1 MSKIPNDLLNAMK
14 QSATNTSF
22 DNSFKVT
29 DFTPKKKPSRMVR
42 FKNSVNRFFNKLK
55 KSKFLLKIKNWYYVN
70 FKKPIQDKKEE
81 KERLTYIKELKENF
95 SKKFNV
101 DVEKTIK
108 IMNQPGYSPYVVDNN
123 AMLVENRLD
132 INKRKSLYKF
142 APFMYNPEIIEI
154 HNENLDSTKPSLNEI
169 ITSDNEK
176 SRKDL
181 DKQNEFFNK
190 RPHLT
195 VKGRKSNRLF

>member
-14 QSATNTSF
+14 QSATNSF
-22 DNSFKVT
+22 DNSFKST
-29 DFTPKKKPSRMVR
+29 DFTPNKKPSRMVR
-42 FKNSVNRFFNKLK
+42 FKNSVNKFFNKLK
-55 KSKFLLKIKNWYYVN
+55 KSKFLLKIKNWYYIN
-70 FKKPIQDKKEE
+70 IKKPIQDKKEE
-81 KERLTYIKELKENF
+81 KDRLRYVKELKENF

-101 DVEKTIK
+101 DVEKTIN
-108 IMNQPGYSPYVVDNN
+108 IMKQPGYNPYVYDDNV
-123 AMLVENRLD
+123 MFVENRLD

-154 HNENLDSTKPSLNEI
+154 HNENLDSTKPTLNDI

-181 DKQNEFFNK
+181 DKQNEFFSK
-190 RPHLT
+190 RPYLT
-195 VKGRKSNRLF
+195 VNGRKSNTLF

>member
-14 QSATNTSF
+14 QSATKTSF
-22 DNSFKVT
+22 DNSFKIT
-29 DFTPKKKPSRMVR
+29 DFTPNKKPSRMVK
-42 FKNSVNRFFNKLK
+42 FKKSINSFFSKIK

-70 FKKPIQDKKEE
+70 VKKPIKNKKEE
-81 KERLTYIKELKENF
+81 KERLTYVKELKENF

-108 IMNQPGYSPYVVDNN
+108 IMNQPAYSPYVVDNN

-154 HNENLDSTKPSLNEI
+154 HNENIDLTKPSLNDI
-169 ITSDNEK
+169 ILTENDK
-176 SRKDL
+176 SKKEL

-190 RPHLT
+190 RQHLT